1 MTGNTHEFVPG
12 QKVDDVATVVAVVLV
27 GCVRA
32 ILDISELA
40 LATCFLLCRSR
51 GYATMQRI

>member
-1 MTGNTHEFVPG
+1 MTGDTHEFVSG
-12 QKVDDVATVVAVVLV
+12 QKVDDVAAVVAVVLV

-32 ILDISELA
+32 ILDVRELA
-40 LATCFLLCRSR
+40 LATFLLLRRSR